1 MGKLAMATSSVIVLP
16 CLLMVSTLVNG
27 VSVDPDLEQEVPI
40 RPEAEDGL
48 FVFPSMNMAGGGL
61 VRVVGHYHCNS
72 YYSSILR
79 CSKMYPFLSYQRY
92 SV

>member
-1 MGKLAMATSSVIVLP
+1 MATSSVIVLP

-61 VRVVGHYHCNS
+61 VSEVGHYHHNS
-72 YYSSILR
+72 YKSSILR
-79 CSKMYPFLSYQRY
+79 CSKMYPFLSL
-92 SV
+92 SKV